1 MKAVAARIQAMS
13 QGEIAA
19 LEAEGAWEVELDGR
33 VFTVHRDEVE
43 ISTQDV
49 EGSAVAS
56 DGGLTVA
63 LDITIDE
70 ALRAEGIARE
80 VVNRVQNMRKER
92 GLNVGDRIDIRI
104 NAPQEI
110 KLAIEQNIDYICS
123 ETLSESL
130 TFDNGSE
137 GMEPVEFD
145 DVKMGINIL
154 KHE

>member
-1 MKAVAARIQAMS
+1 M
-13 QGEIAA
+13 
-19 LEAEGAWEVELDGR
+19 
-33 VFTVHRDEVE
+33 
-43 ISTQDV
+43 
-49 EGSAVAS
+49 AS

-63 LDITIDE
+63 LDLTIDE

-92 GLNVGDRIDIRI
+92 GLNVGDRIGIQI